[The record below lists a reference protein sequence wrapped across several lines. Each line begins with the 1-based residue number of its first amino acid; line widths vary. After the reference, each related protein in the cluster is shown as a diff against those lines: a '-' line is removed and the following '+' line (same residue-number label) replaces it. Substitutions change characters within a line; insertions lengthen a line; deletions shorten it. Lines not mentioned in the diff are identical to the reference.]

1 MALNLQIHIRFFLK
15 VVSIV
20 FILQYIQTLAAVGL
34 NVKVRR
40 YTLSNKNTMHYHEQ
54 AMEDEREARRKEFW
68 ENVLRYRIERLFRIQ
83 DMFYV

>member
-1 MALNLQIHIRFFLK
+1 
-15 VVSIV
+15 
-20 FILQYIQTLAAVGL
+20 
-34 NVKVRR
+34 
-40 YTLSNKNTMHYHEQ
+40 MHYHEQ